1 MEEEQGPGS
10 SSSSVITAIAGT
22 QMQRAEQPHHS
33 MPTPPN
39 IQCTLA
45 NKLTPPKMEK
55 SNIPEAAQRGIW
67 IRSQMYQEKLYLK
80 NNNNNR
86 ENQIV

>member
-33 MPTPPN
+33 VPAPPN

-45 NKLTPPKMEK
+45 IKLTPPKMEK

>member
-45 NKLTPPKMEK
+45 IKPTPLKMEK

-67 IRSQMYQEKLYLK
+67 MTPQIYQEKLYLK
-80 NNNNNR
+80 NNNNNK
-86 ENQIV
+86 EKQTF